1 MPGVGVLIA
10 LAAGYWIFKKH
21 PVKKVSQV
29 HHFKGSFSMFQ
40 SFSLRLL
47 GGVEWGLGFFCQ
59 RSVQIG
65 KVALTRTRR
74 VPYCCQAQGYDIKN
88 STMQIDPTNKETNI
102 SEPFGKMYVFLT
114 NHSFFVGF
122 FEVSPTRTQRN
133 CWVLAHVRWR
143 LRMTSSWIITWC
155 YQRHLADWLRDSQWI
170 FVEHIYIYIFYM
182 LFNYV
187 YNIYIYT
194 QMCVCVC
201 VFVAFHKDFDS

>member
-1 MPGVGVLIA
+1 MMPGVGVLIA

-133 CWVLAHVRWR
+133 C
-143 LRMTSSWIITWC
+143 
-155 YQRHLADWLRDSQWI
+155 
-170 FVEHIYIYIFYM
+170 
-182 LFNYV
+182 
-187 YNIYIYT
+187 
-194 QMCVCVC
+194 
-201 VFVAFHKDFDS
+201 